1 MVVTLLAAQSI
12 FSTNRI
18 VMEDQQIINLI
29 IGVVLSV
36 LGWFARQLWDAVQ
49 DLKKDV
55 KQIEVDLPTHYVRKE
70 DLDVRLDRLET
81 VLNRI
86 FEKLDHKADK

>member
-1 MVVTLLAAQSI
+1 MD
-12 FSTNRI
+12 
-18 VMEDQQIINLI
+18 DQGIINII

-70 DLDVRLDRLET
+70 DLDVRLDRLEAA
-81 VLNRI
+81 LNRI

>member
-1 MVVTLLAAQSI
+1 MMT
-12 FSTNRI
+12 
-18 VMEDQQIINLI
+18 DQAIINLI
-29 IGVVLSV
+29 IGAILSV

-49 DLKKDV
+49 DLKQDV

-70 DLDVRLDRLET
+70 DLESRLDRIEAS
-81 VLNRI
+81 LNRI

>member
-1 MVVTLLAAQSI
+1 MIDQS
-12 FSTNRI
+12 
-18 VMEDQQIINLI
+18 IINLI
-29 IGVVLSV
+29 IGAILSV

-49 DLKKDV
+49 DLKSDM

-70 DLDVRLDRLET
+70 DLDVRLDRLEA

>member
-1 MVVTLLAAQSI
+1 MT
-12 FSTNRI
+12 
-18 VMEDQQIINLI
+18 DQAIINLI
-29 IGVVLSV
+29 IGAVLSV

-49 DLKKDV
+49 DLKQDV

-70 DLDVRLDRLET
+70 DLESRLDRIEAS
-81 VLNRI
+81 LNRI

>member
-1 MVVTLLAAQSI
+1 MEAQ
-12 FSTNRI
+12 
-18 VMEDQQIINLI
+18 NLI
-29 IGVVLSV
+29 NIVGGTVLSV

-49 DLKKDV
+49 DLKRDV
-55 KQIEVDLPTHYVRKE
+55 KAIEVDLPTFYVRKE
-70 DLDVRLDRLET
+70 DLESRLDRLEA

>member
-1 MVVTLLAAQSI
+1 
-12 FSTNRI
+12 
-18 VMEDQQIINLI
+18 MEDQGIINVI

-49 DLKKDV
+49 DLKRDV

-70 DLDVRLDRLET
+70 DLDVRLDRLEA

>member
-1 MVVTLLAAQSI
+1 MESQSLI
-12 FSTNRI
+12 NI
-18 VMEDQQIINLI
+18 V
-29 IGVVLSV
+29 IGTVLSV

-49 DLKKDV
+49 DLKRDV
-55 KQIEVDLPTHYVRKE
+55 KAIEVDLPTSYVRKE
-70 DLDVRLDRLET
+70 DLESRLDRLEA

>member
-1 MVVTLLAAQSI
+1 MA
-12 FSTNRI
+12 
-18 VMEDQQIINLI
+18 DQGIINII

-70 DLDVRLDRLET
+70 DLDVRMDRIEA

>member
-1 MVVTLLAAQSI
+1 MT
-12 FSTNRI
+12 
-18 VMEDQQIINLI
+18 DQAIINLI
-29 IGVVLSV
+29 IGIVLSV

-70 DLDVRLDRLET
+70 DLESRLDRIELS
-81 VLNRI
+81 LNRI
-86 FEKLDHKADK
+86 FEKLDNKADK